1 MWITKKFARHQTRV
15 RKKVLHDEKK
25 KKERNACFLVTKKKV
40 KTKNIA
46 LITLLVKQYY

>member
-1 MWITKKFARHQTRV
+1 M
-15 RKKVLHDEKK
+15 RKKVLHEKK

>member
-1 MWITKKFARHQTRV
+1 MDNKKIRSSSNVCV
-15 RKKVLHDEKK
+15 RKKVLHEKK

-46 LITLLVKQYY
+46 LITLL

>member
-1 MWITKKFARHQTRV
+1 MDNKKIRSSSNSCE
-15 RKKVLHDEKK
+15 KKVLHEKK